1 MRRLRAL
8 IPQSPALVISLL
20 ALIFS
25 LSGGA
30 YAATA
35 MTQHNTVR
43 PAASRGRVTMH
54 ALHLVNGWKSAAK
67 TSYKSGAPSYGVSN
81 GVVYLSGGMYQPIQ
95 GKAQFATLPKRYRPS
110 TNLFITVSVA
120 EGVTNFGTLFISPKG
135 VMEVYDPAGA
145 NTPVSDFTALS
156 GVSFPLGS

>member
-1 MRRLRAL
+1 MRRVRAL
-8 IPQSPALVISLL
+8 VPQSPALVISML

-25 LSGGA
+25 LGGGA

-35 MTQHNTVR
+35 MTRHSAAD
-43 PAASRGRVTMH
+43 PAAGSARITLH
-54 ALHLVNGWKSAAK
+54 PLHLLNGWKSAAAA
-67 TSYKSGAPSYGVSN
+67 YKSGAPSYGLSN

-95 GKAQFATLPKRYRPS
+95 GKAQFARLPARYRPA

-120 EGVTNFGTLFISPKG
+120 QGLTNFGTLFISPRG
-135 VMEVYDPAGA
+135 VMEVYAPAGA